1 MASSRDVR
9 SVDVNN
15 NASRKLK
22 PQKDIN
28 DQEFSEALKGY
39 KKLEDYTELF
49 DLPLGGKVRYVTDV
63 FDERGGHKERRYR
76 YGGILTVVDSSLRYI
91 MLKNPT
97 IKPGNNS
104 RGVRSTWSVQL
115 KDPLQQTT
123 LYYMPSQSEEA
134 TKYRQLLSDI
144 ASGKLT
150 LNKKAE

>member
-1 MASSRDVR
+1 MAAQNDAR
-9 SVDVNN
+9 SVSTDDSAN
-15 NASRKLK
+15 RKLK

-28 DQEFSEALKGY
+28 DQEFAEALKGY

-49 DLPLGGKVRYVTDV
+49 NLPMGGRVRYVIDV
-63 FDERGGHKERRYR
+63 FDERGSYRERRYR
-76 YGGILTVVDSSLRYI
+76 YGGILTVVDPSLRYI

-104 RGVRSTWSVQL
+104 RGARPTWSVQL

-123 LYYMPSQSEEA
+123 LYYMPSQSEEV

-144 ASGKLT
+144 ASGKVT
-150 LNKKAE
+150 INKNSE